1 MSSLRHVA
9 KSSAILLLGRE
20 KRPRRILRGL
30 AAGYRICVS
39 PCDNLGYLLGT
50 TEPHLQRVIKQY
62 VSPGDTAYDI
72 GANVGYVSLSLA
84 KRVGPQ
90 GQVFAFEPIPQTF
103 DLLTKNVELNRLNN
117 IHTLNIAASDK
128 SGETTI
134 RIPESLSMSSMV
146 WHRNDPSAIELE
158 IKTVVI
164 DELVKTGNLPAPK
177 FVKIDVE
184 GAEGLVVQ
192 GMRHTIASSKPVLFL
207 ECSEIGRATTWQLLS
222 ELGYRCQAAATRKP
236 LASFDEYRNSD
247 FLWLPPNRGH

>member
-1 MSSLRHVA
+1 MSSLRRVA

-20 KRPRRILRGL
+20 QRPRQILRGL

-50 TEPHLQRVIKQY
+50 TEPHLQQVIRQY
-62 VSPGDTAYDI
+62 VAEGDTVYDI

-84 KRVGPQ
+84 KQVGPQ

-103 DLLTKNVELNRLNN
+103 ALLKNNVQLNHLDN
-117 IHTLNIAASDK
+117 IKTLNVAASDK

-146 WHRNDPSAIELE
+146 WHRNDPSAIELQIE
-158 IKTVVI
+158 TVRI
-164 DELVKTGNLPAPK
+164 DELVGAGNLPAPK

-184 GAEGLVVQ
+184 GAEALVVQ
-192 GMRHTIASSKPVLFL
+192 GMRHTIAGSKPVLFL

-222 ELGYRCQAAATRKP
+222 DLGYRCQAAATRNP
-236 LASFDEYRNSD
+236 VTAFDEYRNSD
-247 FLWLPPNRGH
+247 FLWLPYRAHD

>member
-1 MSSLRHVA
+1 MIASIRRVA
-9 KSSAILLLGRE
+9 KSSAILFLGRE

-50 TEPHLQRVIKQY
+50 TEPHLQRAIRQY
-62 VSPGDTAYDI
+62 ASAGDTVYDI

-90 GQVFAFEPIPQTF
+90 GHVFAFEPIPQTF
-103 DLLTKNVELNRLNN
+103 ALLAKNVALNQLNN
-117 IHTLNIAASDK
+117 ITTMNVAASDR

-146 WHRNDPSAIELE
+146 WHRNDPSAIELQ

-164 DELVKTGNLPAPK
+164 DELVKTGHLPAPQ

-184 GAEGLVVQ
+184 GAEGLVLQ
-192 GMRHTIASSKPVLFL
+192 GMRDTIASRKPVLFL

-222 ELGYRCQAAATRKP
+222 GLGYRCQAAATREP
-236 LASFDEYRNSD
+236 VSSFDQYRNAD
-247 FLWLPPNRGH
+247 FLWLPPQSR